1 MAVTD
6 NFTLD
11 EYIDHVKVSG
21 SLTEE
26 NREYIDVRDLQVIIA
41 LAKSENGKNDTISRG
56 TAETQRTD
64 RG

>member
-6 NFTLD
+6 FFTLD

-26 NREYIDVRDLQVIIA
+26 NREYVDIRDLQVIIE
-41 LAKSENGKNDTISRG
+41 LAKREDGRNDCNTS
-56 TAETQRTD
+56 QRV
-64 RG
+64 

>member
-6 NFTLD
+6 IFTLD

-21 SLTEE
+21 CLTEE
-26 NREYIDVRDLQVIIA
+26 NREYIDVRDLQVIIK
-41 LAKSENGKNDTISRG
+41 LAKCEYGKNDTISRG

>member
-6 NFTLD
+6 IFTLD

-26 NREYIDVRDLQVIIA
+26 NREYVDVRDLQVIID
-41 LAKSENGKNDTISRG
+41 LSKREDGRNNCNTS
-56 TAETQRTD
+56 QRV
-64 RG
+64 

>member
-6 NFTLD
+6 ILTLD

-26 NREYIDVRDLQVIIA
+26 NREYIDVRDLQVIIE
-41 LAKSENGKNDTISRG
+41 LAKCEYGRNDCNTS
-56 TAETQRTD
+56 QRV
-64 RG
+64 